1 LIIGGFT
8 LTKFNFETKLEIVKK
23 YLTGTNVSD
32 LQQEYGIANHF
43 SIFNWTDRYKKFGA
57 KGLKVRRPGYEYD
70 GNFKLA
76 VLKWK
81 KENQATYSQTAL
93 HFDIS
98 NPGTIANWKKIL
110 DESGSASLFGRH
122 NLQNSQ
128 EKTIIDR
135 LEQENQNLRIE
146 IAYLKNLLPNV
157 DNTNVYFAEKKQCDE
172 QLLDIIKDIKK
183 QYNSYGY
190 RSVTKELQQR
200 GYSVNHKRVLRIM
213 NENNLTCKTKK
224 HNLTISDGLL

>member
-1 LIIGGFT
+1 
-8 LTKFNFETKLEIVKK
+8 LTKFNFETKLEIVKR
-23 YLTGTNVSD
+23 YLDGTSVSD
-32 LQQEYGIANHF
+32 LKKEYGIANHF
-43 SIFNWTDRYKKFGA
+43 SIFNWTDRYKKFGVE
-57 KGLKVRRPGYEYD
+57 GLKVRTPGYEYD

-81 KENQATYSQTAL
+81 KINQATYSRTAL

-98 NPGTIANWKKIL
+98 NPGTIANWQKIL
-110 DESGSASLFGRH
+110 DKSGQLALFGRH
-122 NLQNSQ
+122 NIQNSS
-128 EKTIIDR
+128 EKTLIDK

-146 IAYLKNLLPNV
+146 IAQLKNSLPNV
-157 DNTNVYFAEKKQCDE
+157 TNTNAFFEEKKQCDN
-172 QLLDIIKDIKK
+172 QILAIIKDIKR

-213 NENNLTCKTKK
+213 NENDLTCKTKK
-224 HNLTISDGLL
+224 HNLTISDGLLQ